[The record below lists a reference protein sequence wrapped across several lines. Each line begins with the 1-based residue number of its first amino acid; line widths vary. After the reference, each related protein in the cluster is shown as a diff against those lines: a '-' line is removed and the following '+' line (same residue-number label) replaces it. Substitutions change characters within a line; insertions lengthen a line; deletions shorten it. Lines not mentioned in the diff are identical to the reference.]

1 MFPQINIGGVS
12 MLQKVKIQKVLGA
25 LLVVT
30 FLAGGLS
37 LAAAT
42 KVHAASKAATPASA
56 PVMVNI
62 NKAGVEEL
70 DKVRGIGPAMAR
82 RIIDFRTANGPFK
95 SVDDLVQVRGIG
107 GSKLQKIKDQITV

>member
-1 MFPQINIGGVS
+1 MKKQLRIKQI
-12 MLQKVKIQKVLGA
+12 LGA

-30 FLAGGLS
+30 FLAGGLTM
-37 LAAAT
+37 AAAG
-42 KVHAASKAATPASA
+42 KVHAATKADAQLSA

-62 NKAGVEEL
+62 NKAGAEEL
-70 DKVRGIGPAMAR
+70 DKVRGIGPAMAQ
-82 RIIDFRTANGPFK
+82 RIIEFREQNGPFK